1 MREQE
6 TTIWMDGRPRPPDY
20 ARYTWSGF
28 STGEWDGGT
37 LVQTATHLKEAYIRR
52 WGPMRSDQAT
62 VRIRWKRIGDYLRST
77 VIIYDPVYLDAPY
90 VRTSLFWAHDPQL
103 VMPPYP
109 CEEATETVVERGTA
123 PHYLPGRNL
132 LPAQDPT
139 ATDRFR
145 TPYEARLGGV
155 ETMYPEYI
163 ATMRAGR
170 AGDAGRTG
178 EAGRAGRADAPW
190 KPPIPTIGDGS
201 VHVLPVRGNVYML
214 VGAGGNIT
222 VQAGEEGVLVVDTG
236 RAAMSEKVLAAIRTI
251 SPRPLRYVVNTN
263 ERDEHTGGNETI
275 AAAGKSIP
283 FRLTNPSHVQGTIGT
298 ERASVI
304 SFLTVFH
311 RMSAPTGQV
320 APRAEAAW
328 PDNTYST
335 PQKKLFFND
344 EPVLIMHRPSNTD
357 GNSIVHF
364 RTADV
369 VSTGDLVDL
378 GAYPFIDVAAGGS
391 IDALVESLNSVID
404 ITVPGR
410 TSEGGTLVIPG
421 HGRLAD
427 QPDIVYYQQMVAIVR
442 DRIEDMIARG
452 LTLEQVRAARPT
464 RDYDPRFGSDTGPW
478 TTDMFVDAAY
488 RSLRK

>member
-1 MREQE
+1 
-6 TTIWMDGRPRPPDY
+6 
-20 ARYTWSGF
+20 
-28 STGEWDGGT
+28 
-37 LVQTATHLKEAYIRR
+37 
-52 WGPMRSDQAT
+52 
-62 VRIRWKRIGDYLRST
+62 
-77 VIIYDPVYLDAPY
+77 
-90 VRTSLFWAHDPQL
+90 
-103 VMPPYP
+103 
-109 CEEATETVVERGTA
+109 
-123 PHYLPGRNL
+123 
-132 LPAQDPT
+132 
-139 ATDRFR
+139 
-145 TPYEARLGGV
+145 
-155 ETMYPEYI
+155 MYPEYI

-170 AGDAGRTG
+170 AGEAGRTG
-178 EAGRAGRADAPW
+178 EADRARRADAAW
-190 KPPIPTIGDGS
+190 KPPIPTIDDGS

-214 VGAGGNIT
+214 VGAGANIT